1 MREDR
6 SVMSYRLMKWALFT
20 VLFLTAPALLFLVQV
35 VMFIPAIFFAAGIL
49 FMIPKA
55 VVSSSSMETLTF
67 IGIFGVHLLI
77 YAAIYMLI
85 SMVVAKLLSLIA
97 NSITRIAAFALVCL
111 GFASVALFP
120 VYGGGGHGPS
130 YRGRLLYVFQEV
142 NRDYGSNT
150 VVIVYGACILCVTA
164 WSAYRKHQRNRIGN
178 VQI

>member
-20 VLFLTAPALLFLVQV
+20 VLLLTAPALLFRVQV

-77 YAAIYMLI
+77 YAGINMTTWTRGT
-85 SMVVAKLLSLIA
+85 SLFVRWHGLENFRA
-97 NSITRIAAFALVCL
+97 TAARAHRICF
-111 GFASVALFP
+111 
-120 VYGGGGHGPS
+120 
-130 YRGRLLYVFQEV
+130 R
-142 NRDYGSNT
+142 
-150 VVIVYGACILCVTA
+150 
-164 WSAYRKHQRNRIGN
+164 
-178 VQI
+178 